1 MKHLLSIAAA
11 GLTLAAC
18 VPPKGA
24 TTNVTDANLTSDAT
38 DRATNVSDMDIEPPQ
53 PDWTVR
59 TSVDPMTDAVLTI
72 ASRTVL
78 GDQVKLDVVVTCG
91 ASGMS
96 YKFTGFD
103 ADGQPANFRHP
114 FGLPVQWRFRVDRL
128 PASYDMAYTNDFTNV
143 VASMN
148 SYRMFPA
155 RTVTLAMPFQHSDE
169 TFVIDQSEPEFQ
181 RAMSKCIIEARR
193 ELNPTPVYTPQPANA
208 PAPAEPATVVTGG
221 HDADASAP
229 ANMTDPDG

>member
-1 MKHLLSIAAA
+1 MKHLTSLAAV
-11 GLTLAAC
+11 LTLAAC
-18 VPPKGA
+18 VPPKSTA
-24 TTNVTDANLTSDAT
+24 TNVTDANLTSDAT
-38 DRATNVSDMDIEPPQ
+38 DGATNVSEMNIEPPQ
-53 PDWTVR
+53 ADWTVR
-59 TSVDPMTDAVLTI
+59 TSVDPMTDAVSTI

-103 ADGQPANFRHP
+103 ADGQPANFRHA

-128 PASYDMAYTNDFTNV
+128 PASYDMAYANDFTNV

-193 ELNPTPVYTPQPANA
+193 ELNPTPVYTTPPAA
-208 PAPAEPATVVTGG
+208 ASTSDDPTMGESAV
-221 HDADASAP
+221 HDTDASAAP
-229 ANMTDPDG
+229 ANSSDPDE